1 MDAASEP
8 AFLRQRFLSMTFEE
22 LKDKALSLPYKP
34 GVYIMQD
41 KSGQV
46 IYVGKAKKLKNRVS
60 QYFQDS
66 SSHTPKT
73 RKMVSQIDHFDV
85 IVAASEFEALVL
97 ECSLIKRH
105 MPKYNILLKDD
116 KGYPYLR
123 VDMREE
129 YPVMELVSRVVD
141 DGASYFGPY
150 GGRYVTQMVID
161 TLRLTLKLPGCSKR
175 FPRDLGKERPCL
187 NYHMNNCD
195 AWCQLSRSPEEYRA
209 RMQQAV
215 LMLQGGYAQVEQQ
228 LREKME
234 QAAENLQFEQAAEL
248 RDRMQAVQ
256 SLGKRQLVTA
266 GTMANTDVIGYYQSE
281 AKACFAVLH
290 YVDGNLLDKDYEILP
305 VSDNESDA
313 VSTLVKQYY
322 LARGA
327 APKVILLPCAMD
339 DSALFEQ
346 LLFQNLHKKVHI
358 RAPQRG
364 DNLRLVELAQKNAR
378 EEAERVTTKSE
389 RAAGTLQL
397 LQQMLSLEKPL
408 HRLESYDI
416 SNIAGTDIVASMV
429 VFVDGKPSKK
439 DYKRF
444 KIEDLPDQDDYAS
457 MYQVLTRRFSHYL
470 AHDAGF
476 DETPD
481 ALLIDGGVEHARV
494 ALDATTQLGV
504 SVPIFGMVKDTRHRT
519 RALVTPDGHEI
530 GISATPA
537 VFALVGR
544 IQEETHRFA
553 ITYHRQL
560 RSKRLQESELEKIP
574 GVGKK
579 RRELLLKRF
588 KSVAAIRK
596 ADMPAL
602 QDVLGAATGEAV
614 WNYYHN
620 SEEKQSCE

>member
-1 MDAASEP
+1 
-8 AFLRQRFLSMTFEE
+8 MTFEE
-22 LKDKALSLPYKP
+22 LKDKALSLPYEP

-305 VSDNESDA
+305 VSDDESDA

-327 APKVILLPCAMD
+327 APKVVLLPCAMD

-378 EEAERVTTKSE
+378 EEAERVTTKAE
-389 RAAGTLQL
+389 RAAGALQL

-494 ALDATTQLGV
+494 ALDAITQLGV
-504 SVPIFGMVKDTRHRT
+504 SVPVFGMVKDTRHRT
-519 RALVTPDGHEI
+519 RSLVTPDGHEI

-614 WNYYHN
+614 WNHYHN